1 MCVRAGIRCPLL
13 KTPKLPRNQ
22 TWVNVNIVIINFLY
36 FYLFFIWFYLV
47 LFGFISIVG
56 NVGGMGGQWQFVPF
70 FIFYYFFIIIIII
83 NIYIYIFFLRNPL
96 IQAYYITPCL
106 PYM

>member
-1 MCVRAGIRCPLL
+1 MFFFYVRAGIRCPLL

-36 FYLFFIWFYLV
+36 FYIFIFFYFLLV

-56 NVGGMGGQWQFVPF
+56 NVGGMGGQWQFVPL
-70 FIFYYFFIIIIII
+70 FIFYYFLLSLLLSLI
-83 NIYIYIFFLRNPL
+83 IFFF
-96 IQAYYITPCL
+96 
-106 PYM
+106 